1 MDKKVEKDIEAYI
14 TDADEE
20 KAAPPREDIAHI
32 TTEAQL
38 NALINKAEPWTEE
51 DFRSVVASRYVNDRN
66 KQFSEK
72 GIVEKNMLWMEQEYR
87 KRWCYDEKIEPKIK
101 GIHGSIQ
108 RLKKII
114 TFKRH
119 CLYDTMDMIIIV
131 LRIVD
136 IGRKKE
142 ANYGSVF
149 CELLQNITPLRSV
162 MPHSTQQ
169 GIYHGVFINM
179 YNSSPSFISCDGEYR
194 SRLCRYESYIE
205 ARKKYP
211 DVFSEIEGYVNSRKI
226 RRRWN
231 LVIQYFY
238 PSLEQESKSIQVEL
252 ALKTENIHFKLLAV
266 SWFHTIYNEMLGMTE
281 AHSNESYR
289 EIFLA
294 YKEEDMEFMRSLII
308 KIGAVRIEEVRNALT
323 QTLDKSSSTLYMLG
337 YKMIPLNVK
346 EVQDPLKLRY
356 RPWREYFV
364 SNKCNDLIVNSICPS
379 FPFMNDWFYIKN
391 SKKGL
396 FDNLSQYERMKNSEI
411 AKDVIHTLIEA
422 QRGTYFAAENLPSI
436 VKTTEDI
443 SKWINPKF
451 RKLSTKIDEAIG
463 YSMENIIMSEVT
475 LGIIS
480 EFVGRTFSDTI
491 TILNS
496 SNAVYSQLLGH
507 PLTDAGHQ
515 YFAKYVFEI
524 CYALYC
530 INTKLGILHGDF
542 HLNNATIGALY
553 VPHIN
558 PLLMPRR
565 NAAKDATVGA
575 HEDAAAPDGAPAT
588 ALLGA
593 VDDDVVTDDDEA
605 VIDQQTRPTIDVL
618 PDVISDTPKERE
630 YVLYNISGA
639 QYLYPNNGYFG
650 CIIDFSRAIINP
662 NKYEILTD
670 LSLPSIYKL
679 VSDEE
684 KFRADEINTLVTL
697 YVQLFPSKLR
707 QREELAVLF
716 KNHFDAVFKILSLL
730 DIYMFTV
737 RLTRILNKMT
747 VPICKKAIALVE
759 KIFKLSETYISQEM
773 NSMIDNPAKHAAKV
787 LADEWPI
794 LGIIKKCFSDFST
807 DTSKIQSLKG
817 SVTDVYCYENHMTTS
832 LNLYEKY
839 PEFMKRIGFLQKDGG
854 VTYFELVERI
864 NKEIRLEYE
873 KQKTI
878 NLELVSYISGRH
890 SAKFF

>member
-1 MDKKVEKDIEAYI
+1 MDKKVEKAF
-14 TDADEE
+14 DENEETSTANVEEPKPVVSTE
-20 KAAPPREDIAHI
+20 KEYRAIIDKIA
-32 TTEAQL
+32 
-38 NALINKAEPWTEE
+38 PWTEE
-51 DFRSVVASRYVNDRN
+51 DFRALVASPYVIGR
-66 KQFSEK
+66 EK
-72 GIVEKNMLWMEQEYR
+72 KFNQIEMVEKNIKWMEKEYR
-87 KRWCYDEKIEPKIK
+87 KGWCCDEKIAPKIK
-101 GIHGSIQ
+101 GLYGSIQ
-108 RLKKII
+108 RMKKII
-114 TFKRH
+114 NFKRH
-119 CLYDTMDMIIIV
+119 CLYDTMDMIVIV

-136 IGRKKE
+136 IGRKRE
-142 ANYGSVF
+142 ANYASIF
-149 CELLQNITPLRSV
+149 CELQQNITPLRRI
-162 MPHSTQQ
+162 MPHSLQQ
-169 GIYHGVFINM
+169 RDIYHGVFINM

-194 SRLCRYESYIE
+194 SRLCRFISYIT
-205 ARKKYP
+205 ARNIYP
-211 DVFSEIEGYVNSRKI
+211 DIFAEIEGYVNSRKI

-252 ALKTENIHFKLLAV
+252 AIKTENIHFKLLAV

-294 YKEEDMEFMRSLII
+294 YKEEDMEFLRGLIV
-308 KIGAVRIEEVRNALT
+308 KVGAVRIEEFRNALT
-323 QTLDKSSSTLYMLG
+323 QTVGKKDFSPYMLG

-364 SNKCNDLIVNSICPS
+364 ANKCNDLIINSICPS
-379 FPFMNDWFYIKN
+379 FPFVNDWFYIKN

-396 FDNLSQYERMKNSEI
+396 FDNVSQYERMKNSEI

-451 RKLSTKIDEAIG
+451 RKLSAKIDEAVG

-491 TILNS
+491 TILN
-496 SNAVYSQLLGH
+496 NNNTIYSQLLGH
-507 PLTDAGHQ
+507 PLTDGGFH
-515 YFAKYVFEI
+515 YFAKYLFEI

-542 HLNNATIGALY
+542 HLNNATIGAIY
-553 VPHIN
+553 IPHIN
-558 PLLMPRR
+558 PLLMKAR
-565 NAAKDATVGA
+565 
-575 HEDAAAPDGAPAT
+575 AAANGGHDADT
-588 ALLGA
+588 
-593 VDDDVVTDDDEA
+593 VDVDETDDDVDADVDVTHKQY
-605 VIDQQTRPTIDVL
+605 IDIPL
-618 PDVISDTPKERE
+618 NVISDPPKERE
-630 YVLYNISGA
+630 HVLYNVGET
-639 QYLYPNNGYFG
+639 QYIYPNNGYFG

-684 KFRADEINTLVTL
+684 KFRADETNTLVSL

-737 RLTRILNKMT
+737 RLTRILHKMT
-747 VPICKKAIALVE
+747 VPVCKKVTNLVE
-759 KIFKLSETYISQEM
+759 KIFKMSEAYISQEM
-773 NSMIDNPAKHAAKV
+773 NSMIDNPVKHAAKI

-794 LGIIKKCFSDFST
+794 LGIIKKCFSDFET
-807 DTSKIQSLKG
+807 DSAKILNLKG
-817 SVTDVYCYENHMTTS
+817 SITDVYCYDNAATYS
-832 LNLYEKY
+832 LELYEKY
-839 PEFMKRIGFLQKDGG
+839 PNYMKRTGFLNEDGSEIYLDI
-854 VTYFELVERI
+854 TERI

-890 SAKFF
+890 AAKFF